1 MATQTSLAY
10 QNLHNLLKELADVQ
24 YMLAHGPKRIAA
36 SQKKVAAA
44 EAACAEQKDA
54 IQQLKKKADSS
65 SLDLKTREAEIAKHA
80 SRLNDAGSNKEY
92 EIITGQMETQRKACE
107 QLEDEVLSM
116 LGEVDS
122 ATDELSSRES
132 ELAEAKKKADEVS
145 SDVQAKEAGL
155 KEDVARLETEISEAE
170 KVLPAGENRATYQRL
185 RQAQGAESMSKVED
199 GYCEECN
206 TTVTPQDAIRLNMG
220 EFLLCRAC
228 GRFLYVGE

>member
-10 QNLHNLLKELADVQ
+10 QQLHNLLKELADVE

-36 SQKKVAAA
+36 AEKKVAAA

-54 IQQLKKKADSS
+54 IQQLKKKADVA
-65 SLDLKTREAEIAKHA
+65 SLDLKSREADIARNA
-80 SRLNDAGSNKEY
+80 GRLNDAGSNKEY

-107 QLEDEVLSM
+107 QLEDQVLSM
-116 LGEVDS
+116 LGEVDE
-122 ATDELSSRES
+122 AAEELTTRES
-132 ELAEAKKKADEVS
+132 VLYEATKKSTEVAQ
-145 SDVQAKEAGL
+145 DVAAKEAGL
-155 KEDVARLETEISEAE
+155 KEDVARLEAEIAE
-170 KVLPAGENRATYQRL
+170 SDKVLPAGENRATYLRL
-185 RQAQGAESMSKVED
+185 RQAQGAGAMSKVED

-206 TTVTPQDAIRLNMG
+206 TTVTPQDTIRLNMG